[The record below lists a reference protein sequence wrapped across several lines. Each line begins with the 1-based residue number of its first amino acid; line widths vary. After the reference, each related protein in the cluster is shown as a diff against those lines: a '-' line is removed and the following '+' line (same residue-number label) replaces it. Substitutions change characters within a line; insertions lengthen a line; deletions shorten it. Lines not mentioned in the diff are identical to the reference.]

1 MQQRSSCFVR
11 LVSTT
16 IAMSAL
22 LLGAPFAH
30 ANDKAQSGAATAV
43 NASPAIGDAA
53 VVQATAKI
61 THVFADTNSVEIQD
75 ARGDKEVI
83 AVDPSIADLKKLKVG
98 DELHIQYR
106 GAVLMT
112 ADKVDPKG
120 VRSRVSA
127 SQRSPA
133 SEGVVVS
140 TSGVQV
146 VAVVQKIDPQ
156 TREVTLAGPKRVVT
170 MKVSPDVSLD
180 KLKVGDSV
188 LATYM
193 AATAVDVT
201 RNGEIVK

>member
-1 MQQRSSCFVR
+1 
-11 LVSTT
+11 
-16 IAMSAL
+16 MSAL